1 MKKYFSWKINDTDY
15 AYLYIPG
22 KKTHINQRI
31 TDVDILN
38 KIIAKVSK
46 WDEIKFKEAFDSMN
60 LEVNSQYG
68 VSIPYTEKYFNG
80 NQDEN
85 VIVMGASIS
94 EKEKYDNLKN
104 ELLDTIDQRFK
115 EIKDYLDNFVKEMV
129 KLSNKRTIDTIN
141 ASKEVYNNTVEELQ
155 KVKTEV
161 EERFGKANTNLE
173 KAVQIIGLGNK
184 GINADTIKQLFIQTH
199 SNDESIKKINNNV
212 DIVKTNYEALNEKH
226 ENLSK
231 NFRDIET
238 NVDRK
243 VKDFKDVISRDTNDK
258 IEKILVKANDYSD
271 KVVNRARIDL
281 DESLNAAKAE
291 MMKTNLNK

>member
-291 MMKTNLNK
+291 IMKTNLNK

>member
-31 TDVDILN
+31 TDTVILN

-60 LEVNSQYG
+60 LEVNTRYG
-68 VSIPYTEKYFNG
+68 VTIPYTEKYFNG
-80 NQDEN
+80 NQEEN

-141 ASKEVYNNTVEELQ
+141 SSKEVYNNTVEELQ

-161 EERFGKANTNLE
+161 EERFNKANTNLE
-173 KAVQIIGLGNK
+173 KAAQLIGLGNK
-184 GINADTIKQLFIQTH
+184 GINADTIKQLFVQTH
-199 SNDESIKKINNNV
+199 SNDESIQRINNNV

-226 ENLSK
+226 EKLSK
-231 NFRDIET
+231 NFKNIELA
-238 NVDRK
+238 VDRK
-243 VKDFKDVISRDTNDK
+243 VKDFTDIISRDTN
-258 IEKILVKANDYSD
+258 EKMEKMLIKANEYSD
-271 KVVNRARIDL
+271 KVISRAKIDL
-281 DESLNAAKAE
+281 DESLIVAKE
-291 MMKTNLNK
+291 EILKTKLNK

>member
-212 DIVKTNYEALNEKH
+212 DIVKTNYETLNEKH
-226 ENLSK
+226 EKLSK

-238 NVDRK
+238 TVDRK

-291 MMKTNLNK
+291 IMKTNLNK

>member
-68 VSIPYTEKYFNG
+68 ISIPYTEKYFNG

-212 DIVKTNYEALNEKH
+212 DIVKTNYETLNEKH
-226 ENLSK
+226 EKLSK

-238 NVDRK
+238 TVDRK

-291 MMKTNLNK
+291 IMKTNLNK